1 VYPAPDG
8 VTLVFQDV
16 TARRRAQDASS
27 FLAEASRLLASSLD
41 YAATLRAV
49 AEAAVP
55 RLGDWCAVDIVT
67 DPAARAWPP
76 TVQRVA
82 VVHQD
87 AARLALGAQ
96 LTTQYPTDWSA
107 STGAAMVLRTGTPF
121 FVPTVTDAMLV
132 AGARDAEHL
141 RLLRALEFSSIL
153 VVPLIARDLTLGTL
167 TLCMTESG
175 RRYDAGDLALAQD
188 LAQRAAVA
196 VDNARL
202 FGEAE
207 RLRIE
212 AQAANRAKSD
222 FLAVMS
228 HELRTPLNAIGGYVQ
243 LMEMGIRGPVTPE
256 QRDDL
261 RRVGRSQQ
269 HLLGLINDVLNFAR
283 LDAGRVQFEPV
294 HAAVAD
300 TLAGVEALV
309 APQAAERGHRLEVVP
324 CDPALTVWADP
335 ERTAQILV
343 NLLTNAIKYT
353 EPGGHIRVACVPD
366 VDVRGDPV
374 VRIVVRDTGVGVA
387 PEKLEAIFDPFVQ
400 VGRRLNRPG
409 DGVGLGLAISR
420 DLARGMGGDLT
431 AASTPDVGSTFTL
444 TLPSTPRA

>member
-1 VYPAPDG
+1 
-8 VTLVFQDV
+8 
-16 TARRRAQDASS
+16 
-27 FLAEASRLLASSLD
+27 
-41 YAATLRAV
+41 
-49 AEAAVP
+49 
-55 RLGDWCAVDIVT
+55 
-67 DPAARAWPP
+67 
-76 TVQRVA
+76 
-82 VVHQD
+82 
-87 AARLALGAQ
+87 
-96 LTTQYPTDWSA
+96 
-107 STGAAMVLRTGTPF
+107 
-121 FVPTVTDAMLV
+121 
-132 AGARDAEHL
+132 
-141 RLLRALEFSSIL
+141 
-153 VVPLIARDLTLGTL
+153 
-167 TLCMTESG
+167 MTESG

-324 CDPALTVWADP
+324 CDPARTVWADP